1 MKKALLVVFIV
12 MLALGGGAWW
22 LLRVRS
28 TPFSLDESFRSFS
41 ADNLGVGR
49 LFRYTDGGRPLRAFH
64 WLRPS
69 AGGIEVA
76 QVLTQ
81 TDQQQIGIFQ
91 NGLLTAQ
98 MHVPRPEGVTEGFYR
113 FAQLRDAVVL
123 PGDVAVLLY
132 RAQDATSA
140 DVPLIVA
147 MDLNTQS
154 VRWSHRASV
163 ERLALA
169 LNQNQAS
176 GKIVN
181 AVIGFGDQGEL
192 VRLPLLLQKDEREGA
207 KAPRATAQ
215 SIEMPPEIEGVTDLI
230 PTDDAGLLISHR
242 MGLSAYLGGNDWNHI
257 SLPTPGPLG
266 FVEPKSSLAFNGKK
280 IWWQPEPG
288 RVIHVKTDGTP
299 VAMWEPKTFPIS
311 TPYEKDAELLRLLGA
326 DVEGKLWFGLAAP
339 TLLPPLA
346 NPAQNG
352 VPVPV
357 SPGSPSLTP
366 TAKDGGWKSDAPAA
380 TEVSP
385 ALLPQSIEGIDRSA
399 WESYLRQ
406 GLDRVYC
413 WDPESGTIMRASW
426 TECWRKLGPPS
437 NFSIPLGD
445 GALRPAAGGFL
456 FDSGTQAWWLP
467 LKELPLSAVGTSGKA
482 LPPPTLGPLVV
493 KAPPSPMVDLS
504 GLPGTPKTQAN

>member
-1 MKKALLVVFIV
+1 MKKTLLAVFV
-12 MLALGGGAWW
+12 SMLVLGGSAWW

-28 TPFSLDESFRSFS
+28 APFSLDESFRSFS

-49 LFRYTDGGRPLRAFH
+49 LFRYTDGGRPLRAIH

-69 AGGIEVA
+69 AGGFAVV

-91 NGLLTAQ
+91 NGLLAAQ

-140 DVPLIVA
+140 DVPLIIA

-169 LNQNQAS
+169 LTQAQTNN
-176 GKIVN
+176 KAVN
-181 AVIGFGDQGEL
+181 SVIGFGDKGEL
-192 VRLPLLLQKDEREGA
+192 VRLPLALQKDEREGS
-207 KAPRATAQ
+207 KPPRAGAR
-215 SIEMPPEIEGVTDLI
+215 SIELPPEIQGVTDVI
-230 PTDDAGLLISHR
+230 PTGEASLLISHR
-242 MGLSAYLGGNDWNHI
+242 MGLSAYLGDKGWNQI
-257 SLPTPGPLG
+257 TLPIPGPLG

-280 IWWQPEPG
+280 LWWQPEPG
-288 RVIHVKTDGTP
+288 RLIHVKADGTT
-299 VAMWEPKTFPIS
+299 VAMWEPKSFPIS
-311 TPYEKDAELLRLLGA
+311 APYEKDADLLQLLGA
-326 DVEGKLWFGLAAP
+326 DAEGKLWFGLAVP
-339 TLLPPLA
+339 TLLQSMPDTSKPKPDA
-346 NPAQNG
+346 
-352 VPVPV
+352 
-357 SPGSPSLTP
+357 SPS
-366 TAKDGGWKSDAPAA
+366 DAA
-380 TEVSP
+380 TQAEP
-385 ALLPQSIEGIDRSA
+385 APMLQPQALEGMDRST
-399 WESYLRQ
+399 WESYLRK

-413 WDPESGTIMRASW
+413 WDPESGAIKRASW
-426 TECWRKLGPPS
+426 TECWRRLGPPS
-437 NFSIPLGD
+437 EFSIPMGD
-445 GALRPAAGGFL
+445 GALRPVAGGFL

-467 LKELPLSAVGTSGKA
+467 LKELPLVAVGISGEA

-493 KAPPSPMVDLS
+493 KAPPSPMTDLS
-504 GLPGTPKTQAN
+504 GLPGTPKQSQ

>member
-1 MKKALLVVFIV
+1 MKKALLAVFIIL
-12 MLALGGGAWW
+12 LALGGSAWW
-22 LLRVRS
+22 LLRIRS
-28 TPFSLDESFRSFS
+28 TPFSFDEPFTSFS
-41 ADNLGVGR
+41 ADNLGSGR
-49 LFRYTDGGRPLRAFH
+49 LFRFTDGGRPLRAFH

-91 NGLLTAQ
+91 NGLLTTQ
-98 MHVPRPEGVTEGFYR
+98 LHVPRPEGVTEGFYR

-147 MDLNTQS
+147 LDLNTQS
-154 VRWSHRASV
+154 VRWSHRAAV

-169 LNQNQAS
+169 LNQNQANAN
-176 GKIVN
+176 KN
-181 AVIGFGDQGEL
+181 AVLGFGDKGEL
-192 VRLPLLLQKDEREGA
+192 VRLPLLLQKGEREGA

-215 SIEMPPEIEGVTDLI
+215 SIELPPEIQGVTDLI
-230 PTDDAGLLISHR
+230 PTGALSLLISHR
-242 MGLSAYLGGNDWNHI
+242 MGLSAYLGEKGWNHI

-280 IWWQPEPG
+280 VWWQPEPG
-288 RVIHVKTDGTP
+288 RIIQVKPDGTS
-299 VAMWEPKTFPIS
+299 VSMWEPKTFQIS
-311 TPYEKDAELLRLLGA
+311 TPYEKDAELLQLLGA
-326 DVEGKLWFGLAAP
+326 DAEGKLWFGLAAP
-339 TLLPPLA
+339 TLLQPLGS
-346 NPAQNG
+346 PAQN
-352 VPVPV
+352 
-357 SPGSPSLTP
+357 STP
-366 TAKDGGWKSDAPAA
+366 TPATPDSQTPTPQVKDGEWKSNAPAT
-380 TEVSP
+380 TESTP
-385 ALLPQSIEGIDRSA
+385 ALQPQNIEGIDRSA
-399 WESYLRQ
+399 WENYLRQ
-406 GLDRVYC
+406 GLDRIYC
-413 WDPESGTIMRASW
+413 WDPESGAIKRASW

-437 NFSIPLGD
+437 DFSIPLGD

-467 LKELPLSAVGTSGKA
+467 LKEFPLVAVGTSGKA

-493 KAPPSPMVDLS
+493 KAPPSPMTDLS
-504 GLPGTPKTQAN
+504 GLPGSPKS